1 MKLIRYGQPGA
12 ERPGLVDT
20 QGVLRDLSM
29 LLADIGPSQ
38 LGPRTLAALAAIDAA
53 RLPAVE
59 GQPRLGC
66 PVGGVGKIV
75 CVGLNYRDHALEAGM
90 QPPAEPVLFMKAVT
104 ALSGPNDPLHI
115 PPGSLKTDWE
125 VELGIVIGTRA
136 RHVQDADAL
145 RHVAGY
151 VLANDVSE
159 RSYQIERGGQWD
171 KGKSYDSFAP
181 IGPWLVTADE
191 VPDPQNLSM
200 FLEVNGHR
208 WQNGS
213 TKTMIFGVAMLV
225 SYLSRFM
232 TLEPGD
238 CITTGTP
245 PGVGMGV
252 KPNPVFLKPGDVMK
266 LGIEG
271 LGEQQQ
277 TVHAW
282 DPALIDG

>member
-12 ERPGLVDT
+12 ERPGLVDA

-29 LLADIGPSQ
+29 LLADIGPAQ
-38 LGPRTLAALAAIDAA
+38 LAPRTLAALAAIDAA

-104 ALSGPNDPLHI
+104 AIAGPNDALRI
-115 PPGSLKTDWE
+115 PPGALKTDWE

-136 RHVQDADAL
+136 QRIAEADAL
-145 RHVAGY
+145 GHVAGY

-159 RSYQIERGGQWD
+159 RAWQIERGGQWD
-171 KGKSYDSFAP
+171 KGKSHDGFAP
-181 IGPWLVTADE
+181 IGPWLLTADE
-191 VPDPQNLSM
+191 VTDPHAIDLW
-200 FLEVNGHR
+200 LEVNGR
-208 WQNGS
+208 RVQDGS
-213 TKTMIFGVAMLV
+213 TRNFIFGVPTVLAYI
-225 SYLSRFM
+225 SQFM

-238 CITTGTP
+238 IVLTGTP
-245 PGVGMGV
+245 AGVGLGQ
-252 KPNPVFLKPGDVMK
+252 KPAPWFLKPGDVLR
-266 LGIEG
+266 LGATG
-271 LGEQQQ
+271 LGEQSQMC
-277 TVHAW
+277 V
-282 DPALIDG
+282 GG